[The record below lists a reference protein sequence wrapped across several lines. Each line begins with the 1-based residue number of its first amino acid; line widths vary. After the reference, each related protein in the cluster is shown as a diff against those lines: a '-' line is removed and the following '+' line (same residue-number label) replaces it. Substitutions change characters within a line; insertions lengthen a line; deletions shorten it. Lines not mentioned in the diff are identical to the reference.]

1 MSEYKIQNIELI
13 ETEMEKHQLDEP
25 TLIKYINQ
33 YMKHRISLK
42 NAKNRYAKSK
52 KGLEKTR
59 FSAKKHY
66 WTKKIKRYHVLY
78 NPDLS
83 LLKKEQE
90 EEDLQLLS
98 Q

>member
-13 ETEMEKHQLDEP
+13 ETEMQKHQLDEP

-78 NPDLS
+78 NPDP
-83 LLKKEQE
+83 LLKAKE
-90 EEDLQLLS
+90 EEEEELQLLS

>member
-78 NPDLS
+78 NPDP
-83 LLKKEQE
+83 LLKAKEEE

>member
-1 MSEYKIQNIELI
+1 MTEYKIQNIELI
-13 ETEMEKHQLDEP
+13 ENEMEKHQLDEK
-25 TLIKYINQ
+25 TLIRYINQ

-42 NAKNRYAKSK
+42 NAKTRYAKSK
-52 KGLEKTR
+52 KGQEKTR
-59 FSAKKHY
+59 HSAKKHY

-90 EEDLQLLS
+90 QEEQKEEL
-98 Q
+98 